1 MMRLKTSCLVVV
13 AALLAGGCSKNDP
26 ATSQVAAPQVLS
38 VQVAP
43 VRAVAWDK
51 TVSIVGTLHPKDEAT
66 VSAQVEGSVEKTF
79 VDFGDRVKED
89 QNLALIDT
97 TLYEAQLEQA
107 AGNLAKSEAN
117 LSNAVRN
124 YDRVARLRKDNI
136 ASESAFD
143 DAKSLVD
150 QARAEVKAEHGAES
164 IARVNLE
171 HSHVRA
177 PFEGGISQRLVGR
190 GDYVKIGS
198 PLYNMVNDTV
208 LKFVFQVPEK
218 YGSLVRKGLPVSFN
232 VDNYPG
238 QNFTGSV
245 YLISPSVTM
254 TARSFGV
261 GALVTN
267 LDFRLK
273 AGTFA
278 RGNLVLGKGTPTPAV
293 PLEAVVS
300 FAGVTKVFVVESEIA
315 RSRTVVTGRVQ
326 DGLQEILSGVKPGEQ
341 AVVTGQT
348 RLIDGMK
355 VGVRATASTNSTAE
369 PKR

>member
-1 MMRLKTSCLVVV
+1 M
-13 AALLAGGCSKNDP
+13 
-26 ATSQVAAPQVLS
+26 
-38 VQVAP
+38 
-43 VRAVAWDK
+43 
-51 TVSIVGTLHPKDEAT
+51 
-66 VSAQVEGSVEKTF
+66 
-79 VDFGDRVKED
+79 
-89 QNLALIDT
+89 
-97 TLYEAQLEQA
+97 
-107 AGNLAKSEAN
+107 
-117 LSNAVRN
+117 RN